1 MIIILPIGL
10 LGISYS
16 NVPDEIKLIVGE
28 EQTLDLNLPLPV
40 QVTSKKNI
48 KIKEPMSVILEQE
61 GKAELEVSVLGG
73 IPLKTV
79 AVSSMPYKEVIP
91 GGQIIGIEVHSEGIC
106 VVGTGGFNSNGKEVN
121 PCKDSLKKG
130 DRIIEVNGI
139 KINSKE
145 EFKKVIEVD
154 EEKFINLKVKRN
166 DKTIEAKILPRYCD
180 EENTYKI
187 GAWIKD
193 TIQGLGTL
201 TYIDPE
207 SSTFGA
213 LGHGIT
219 DSEFE
224 KIIPISTGSIMTAKI
239 DSIRKGKAGDPGELS
254 GVINTNEREH
264 VGDIEENNARGIF
277 GTIDKE
283 DLDKMKKEA
292 IPIACQNEVK
302 EGDAL
307 ILADLEGDGVASY
320 KVKIQKVAK
329 YTSEPS
335 KGMVIKIVDQELLNL
350 TEGIVQGMSGSPIIQ
365 NDKLIGA
372 VSHVFVQDPTKG
384 YGIFVENMINL
395 DIK

>member
-10 LGISYS
+10 LGVSYS
-16 NVPDEIKLIVGE
+16 NLPDEIKLIVGE

-40 QVTSKKNI
+40 QVSSKENI

-79 AVSSMPYKEVIP
+79 SVSSMPYKEVIP

-106 VVGTGGFNSNGKEVN
+106 VVGTGSFNSNGKEVN

-130 DRIIEVNGI
+130 DRIVEVDGV

-145 EFKKVIEVD
+145 EFKKAIEVD
-154 EEKFINLKVKRN
+154 QEKFINLKIKRN
-166 DKTIEAKILPRYCD
+166 EKTIDAKVLPKYCD
-180 EENTYKI
+180 EENAYKI

-201 TYIDPE
+201 TYVDPE

-224 KIIPISTGSIMTAKI
+224 KIIPISTGNIMTAKI

-254 GVINTNEREH
+254 GVINTNAKEH
-264 VGDIEENNARGIF
+264 VGDIKENNTRGIF
-277 GTIDKE
+277 GTIDQD
-283 DLDKMKKEA
+283 DLNNMDGQA
-292 IPIACQNEVK
+292 IPIACQNEVE

-307 ILADLEGDGVASY
+307 ILADLEGEGVESY

-365 NDKLIGA
+365 NNKLIGA

-395 DIK
+395 DTK